1 MDTRTPLDPAPNN
14 TPAPPA
20 SSGATAGL
28 RLRIFM
34 LFACTLV
41 ALVGFV
47 WFLIARYGSAA
58 PVTPV
63 ASSPS
68 ASVEADAQ
76 PRRSV
81 DNTASPTP
89 ETNNAALPATSPT
102 PGGTPDA
109 AATPT
114 PSAAAPTTNAP
125 AALAQKL
132 IVPVAGVRPEQLQ
145 DTFTQARSE
154 GRVHN
159 AIDIMAA
166 RGTPVLAA
174 ADGTVIKFFNSERGG
189 ITLYQI
195 GTDNHTVY
203 YYAHLERYADGLTEG
218 YSARQGETLAYVGDT
233 GNAGP
238 GNYHLHFEI
247 SVVPDPKHYFN
258 GTPVNPYPLLTGK

>member
-1 MDTRTPLDPAPNN
+1 M
-14 TPAPPA
+14 
-20 SSGATAGL
+20 
-28 RLRIFM
+28 
-34 LFACTLV
+34 
-41 ALVGFV
+41 
-47 WFLIARYGSAA
+47 
-58 PVTPV
+58 
-63 ASSPS
+63 
-68 ASVEADAQ
+68 
-76 PRRSV
+76 
-81 DNTASPTP
+81 
-89 ETNNAALPATSPT
+89 
-102 PGGTPDA
+102 
-109 AATPT
+109 ATPT

-132 IVPVAGVRPEQLQ
+132 IVPVAGVLPEQLQ

-174 ADGTVIKFFNSERGG
+174 ADGTIVKFFNSERGG
-189 ITLYQI
+189 ITLYQL
-195 GTDNHTVY
+195 GTDGHTVY
-203 YYAHLERYADGLTEG
+203 YYGHLERYADGLTEG
-218 YSARQGETLAYVGDT
+218 YSARQGETLGYVGDT